1 MFGLSRVVEDK
12 VAKKVM
18 ISLVWLSVTLL
29 ALIAI
34 ILIIKS
40 WPILTSVSLYE
51 LLFSTEWI
59 PTEQKFGL
67 FPFIVST
74 FWVTGIATVIAV
86 PLCIL
91 AAIYLSEYASK
102 PVIIWVSPFID
113 ILAGLPSIIFG
124 VWGVIVVVP
133 FVRDYLAPFF
143 GVNSSGYSIL
153 AGGIVLSI
161 MVFPIIIYVLLEVFK
176 TIPDDLRNAALS
188 LGANKWIMIRKVL
201 LRKAGPGI
209 ISAIVLGF
217 SRALGETLAVLMVVG
232 NVSQIPSNPF
242 EEGYPLTALIA
253 NNYGEMMSIPMYDSA
268 LMLVAFV
275 LFFIV
280 VFFNIVARM
289 VLKRVE
295 KKIS

>member
-1 MFGLSRVVEDK
+1 
-12 VAKKVM
+12 VAT
-18 ISLVWLSVTLL
+18 I
-29 ALIAI
+29 
-34 ILIIKS
+34 
-40 WPILTSVSLYE
+40 
-51 LLFSTEWI
+51 
-59 PTEQKFGL
+59 
-67 FPFIVST
+67 
-74 FWVTGIATVIAV
+74 IAV
-86 PLCIL
+86 PLCLL

-102 PVIIWVSPFID
+102 TVITWVSPFID

-143 GVNSSGYSIL
+143 GVTSSGYSIL

-242 EEGYPLTALIA
+242 KEGYPLTALIA

-280 VFFNIVARM
+280 VFFNIVARI